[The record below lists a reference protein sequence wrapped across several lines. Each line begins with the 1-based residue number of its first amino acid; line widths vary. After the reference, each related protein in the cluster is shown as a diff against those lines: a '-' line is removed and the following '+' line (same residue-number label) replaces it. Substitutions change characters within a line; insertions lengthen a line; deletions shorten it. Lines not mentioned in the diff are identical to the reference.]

1 MDSLTANTLLITIP
15 YRTTIVS
22 TEV

>member
-1 MDSLTANTLLITIP
+1 MDTIIANTLLTTIP
-15 YRTTIVS
+15 YRTTVS